1 LLTTIQSHRPH
12 TLPPAPLINA
22 HVSPLYRSQQSQLN
36 AKLQTTQSQ
45 NASLMEEIRRQR
57 VEIESLL
64 KGVEGLVGDL
74 EGSGERLESEMDGL
88 SGRARE
94 AEGVLGEL

>member
-1 LLTTIQSHRPH
+1 VLTLGFNRPH

-64 KGVEGLVGDL
+64 KGVEGLVRDL
-74 EGSGERLESEMDGL
+74 EGSGERLGVEMDGL

>member
-1 LLTTIQSHRPH
+1 MLTLGFNRPH
-12 TLPPAPLINA
+12 TLPPASLINA

-64 KGVEGLVGDL
+64 KGVEGLVRDL
-74 EGSGERLESEMDGL
+74 EGSGERLGSEMDGL

>member
-1 LLTTIQSHRPH
+1 
-12 TLPPAPLINA
+12 
-22 HVSPLYRSQQSQLN
+22 
-36 AKLQTTQSQ
+36 
-45 NASLMEEIRRQR
+45 MEEIRRQR

-64 KGVEGLVGDL
+64 KGVDGLVRDL
-74 EGSGERLESEMDGL
+74 EGSGVRLGSEMDGL